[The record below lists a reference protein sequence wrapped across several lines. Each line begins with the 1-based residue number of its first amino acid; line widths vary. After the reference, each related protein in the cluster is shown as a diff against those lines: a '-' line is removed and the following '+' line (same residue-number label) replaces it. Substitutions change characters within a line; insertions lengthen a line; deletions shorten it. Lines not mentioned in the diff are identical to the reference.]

1 MEISKAE
8 LDIAEMFF
16 SLYRRPVHPELFHIY
31 ASKRIVCE
39 NYEVLIW
46 ITGSG
51 HVITV
56 STEKNVVAELI
67 SDSGC
72 VLPKAGLV
80 ERFRLD
86 EQKKHRCSLNRS
98 LNYFSGLS
106 IEIMTGQLCFQSRK
120 NLERSARD
128 RGMFVAFPRS
138 EVNGMEPFSYM
149 DFEANEDRLSIRSF
163 HAYPKVSAIVKMQSM
178 ILF

>member
-1 MEISKAE
+1 MKISKAE
-8 LDIAEMFF
+8 LVIAEMFF

-31 ASKRIVCE
+31 ASKRIVCQ

-51 HVITV
+51 HVVTV
-56 STEKNVVAELI
+56 STEKNVVTELI
-67 SDSGC
+67 SDSGQA
-72 VLPKAGLV
+72 LPKVGLV

-106 IEIMTGQLCFQSRK
+106 IENMTDQLYIQSRK
-120 NLERSARD
+120 NLERNARD
-128 RGMFVAFPRS
+128 RGMFVAFPS
-138 EVNGMEPFSYM
+138 SAVNGMEPFSYI
-149 DFEANEDRLSIRSF
+149 DFEPHEDKLSIRSF
-163 HAYPKVSAIVKMQSM
+163 HAYPESSAIIKMQSR